1 VTGGTGLTFDWDAAK
16 AESNEQ
22 KHGIS
27 FKLAST
33 VFADPG
39 VTTYADLEHSQREER
54 WYSIGRAET
63 GAMIMVVHT
72 FSGTGLITTVRIIS
86 ARKATK
92 REIESCK
99 ENYS

>member
-1 VTGGTGLTFDWDAAK
+1 VNGGITLTFNWDTAK
-16 AESNEQ
+16 AALNER

-27 FKLAST
+27 FKLATT

-39 VTTYADLEHSQREER
+39 IVTFADVEHSGREER
-54 WYSIGRAET
+54 WYSIGQSET
-63 GAMIMVVHT
+63 GAMLTVIHT
-72 FSGTGLITTVRIIS
+72 FTGSGSMGTVRIIS

-92 REIESCK
+92 QEIECYK